1 MGTYIYTYKK
11 KFNKNA
17 TINGEKVV
25 VGTATFLCKADYNN
39 NYTAVEN
46 REMIRATKLSKNEQP
61 DYITFDG
68 ENVYKNNKFGM
79 WNDGSGFYSGIHYEN
94 DLVGKL
100 EKEGKKYVIKNLT
113 KVLAD

>member
-1 MGTYIYTYKK
+1 MGIYIYTYKK

-17 TINGEKVV
+17 TLNGEKVV
-25 VGTATFLCKADYNN
+25 VGEATYLCRADYSN

-46 REMIRATKLSKNEQP
+46 REMIRATKLPKGEQP
-61 DYITFDG
+61 DFITFDG

-79 WNDGSGFYSGIHYEN
+79 WNDGSGFYSGIHWEN

-100 EKEGKKYVIKNLT
+100 EKEGKKYVVKNLT
-113 KVLAD
+113 KVLVD